1 MVSKLRQQ
9 RIAEEIYQQISTL
22 LVTQVSDPRL
32 ATVNVSGVEVDRELM
47 YADVFVSSVDGIA
60 AAPAIL
66 EGLQHAQGFLR
77 SEIARR
83 MKLRIFP
90 KLRFHWDPTPER
102 GDRMERL
109 FAQLQHEKSQQAGE
123 ANA

>member
-22 LVTQVSDPRL
+22 LVTQVADPRL

-47 YADVFVSSVDGIA
+47 YADVFVSSVEGTE

-66 EGLQHAQGFLR
+66 EGLQHAHGFLR

-109 FAQLQHEKSQQAGE
+109 FAQLQHEKSQKAGE
-123 ANA
+123 LNA

>member
-32 ATVNVSGVEVDRELM
+32 AMVNVSGVEVDRELM
-47 YADVFVSSVDGIA
+47 YADVFVSSVEGVA
-60 AAPAIL
+60 VAPAIL

-109 FAQLQHEKSQQAGE
+109 FAQLHNQHPERDSAP
-123 ANA
+123 NA

>member
-9 RIAEEIYQQISTL
+9 RIAEEIYQQLSTL

-32 ATVNVSGVEVDRELM
+32 AMVNVSGVEVDRELM
-47 YADVFVSSVDGIA
+47 YADVFVSSVEGAA
-60 AAPAIL
+60 AAPVIL
-66 EGLQHAQGFLR
+66 EGLQHAHGFLR

-109 FAQLQHEKSQQAGE
+109 FAQLHNENPERTSDP
-123 ANA
+123 NA

>member
-9 RIAEEIYQQISTL
+9 RIAEELYQQISTL

-32 ATVNVSGVEVDRELM
+32 AMVNVTGVEVDRELM
-47 YADVFVSSVDGIA
+47 YADVFVSSVEGSV

-66 EGLQHAQGFLR
+66 DGLQHAQGFLR

-109 FAQLQHEKSQQAGE
+109 FAQLNNEKTERTGE
-123 ANA
+123 PNA